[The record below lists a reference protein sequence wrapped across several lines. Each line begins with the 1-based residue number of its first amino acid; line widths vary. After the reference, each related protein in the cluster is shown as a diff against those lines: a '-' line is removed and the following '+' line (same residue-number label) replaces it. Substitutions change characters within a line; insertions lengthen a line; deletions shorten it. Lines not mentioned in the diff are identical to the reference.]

1 VNGGGISVCVQG
13 AFSLVYNYARDY
25 DSIVGRYV
33 ESDPIGLKGGNY
45 STYAYVGGNPLSN
58 TDPLGLWSLS
68 INAYAGWGGGLVVT
82 GTGFHLDS
90 LGLRLGGGIGG
101 GVSFNPKGKKP
112 DPCAPRGAN
121 SIGGFGEGSIS
132 ALIFDA
138 GVGGNLGLTTW
149 TDVSGVIHY
158 STYGGGEPGIS
169 GGKGADGYGIGTGIE
184 GEASAGI
191 EWTKYF

>member
-1 VNGGGISVCVQG
+1 V
-13 AFSLVYNYARDY
+13 VYNHSRDY
-25 DSIVGRYV
+25 DPAVGRYL
-33 ESDPIGLKGGNY
+33 ESDPIGLGGGSY

-58 TDPLGLWSLS
+58 SDPFGLWTLS
-68 INAYAGWGGGLVVT
+68 INAYEGWGGGIVVT

-90 LGLRLGGGIGG
+90 LGLRVGAGIGG

-121 SIGGFGEGSIS
+121 SIGVFGEGAIS

-138 GVGGNLGLTTW
+138 GVGGNAGLTTW
-149 TDVSGVIHY
+149 TDANGVVHY
-158 STYGGGEPGIS
+158 STYGGGEPEIS
-169 GGKGADGYGIGTGIE
+169 GGKGGGGYSVGTGIE
-184 GEASAGI
+184 AEVSAGV